1 MTIGKE
7 QEFSTFF
14 LAFHGQLVTITVG
27 INSEVNFSDDNGATV
42 QSIPMSYEGI
52 LLDENNEYYFLGNT
66 KEITQAVRKTRVVHI
81 MVVEQ
86 KTLFD
91 EILETMGGP
100 ENKDEVN

>member
-1 MTIGKE
+1 MTKNTE

-14 LAFHGQLVTITVG
+14 LAFIGQLVTITVG

-52 LLDENNEYYFLGNT
+52 LLDENNDYYFLGT
-66 KEITQAVRKTRVVHI
+66 PKEITQAVRKTRVVHI

-91 EILETMGGP
+91 EILETMDRP
-100 ENKDEVN
+100 ENKEDVN